1 MRLLVSALAIA
12 GTVGCAKPYRATGSE
27 FQVATPAPDGC
38 SWVTRTNYVVN
49 VDVNGHQSRNGQ
61 TYLYLC
67 CPNPAGIDGG
77 PPECR
82 NPKWEPGSNKET
94 LQPLP

>member
-1 MRLLVSALAIA
+1 M
-12 GTVGCAKPYRATGSE
+12 
-27 FQVATPAPDGC
+27 
-38 SWVTRTNYVVN
+38 TRINYVVN

-94 LQPLP
+94 W